1 MKKVC
6 AKKIVSG
13 VLSVAMLLSASV
25 SAMAATAT
33 SVVKYN
39 ADQTEYTITT
49 DVVGVASGEMVTYM
63 VHDASNFYSI
73 TPANIEY
80 VDQKTAATSSAQFTY
95 KGAGNWNE
103 LATAGMKIYVGAES
117 LSAPLTTDPTVTE
130 AKTTV
135 FVNGVM
141 DNTAV
146 VTNDAIDG
154 GYKYEVVN
162 ASVAPYVVAVYLNS
176 DKVDFYRTG
185 DSIGLFTDRELTTDD
200 NIKLTTRAVVYS
212 AKDYYESSEYANAF
226 LTLKDTINANW
237 EVVYNNGDS
246 STFPQVARVINNNQ
260 DSDEPSN
267 YKYVNTKTF
276 GEIYG
281 KETVNWTATMKNLT
295 GVSEVFLLDWNDES
309 KKIETQRQTA
319 YGYDG
324 TGDLRQATS
333 YNNPEPGT
341 YTFDMTDFIPQ
352 GINLSTS
359 GNAVEV
365 SVSIPVGGNYKLLT
379 HASAFAPERKVVA
392 ELYNDADERVATFKS
407 GGTKDVFGYALSDG
421 EINVPAG
428 SYTIKLKGEAGLVR
442 LDYMAFL
449 PATEATN
456 AAVAG
461 GDATV
466 ESYIDNSVAMDDIN
480 MAIEIGNVRVTNNA
494 LVVFARATGS
504 FSAAGIMVNGV
515 QYPALA
521 VSGVDGYGHGG
532 FAIEL
537 CDETN
542 DVSDLT
548 NAAVEAYVIDPFDE
562 VLKTGSVTPTPVQ

>member
-39 ADQTEYTITT
+39 AGQTEYTITT

-95 KGAGNWNE
+95 KGAGNWNT
-103 LATAGMKIYVGAES
+103 LADAGMKIYVGAES
-117 LSAPLTTDPTVTE
+117 LSAPLPTDPTVTE

-146 VTNDAIDG
+146 VTNAAIDG

-176 DKVDFYRTG
+176 DKVDFYRTD
-185 DSIGLFTDRELTTDD
+185 DSIGLFTNRELTTDD

-212 AKDYYESSEYANAF
+212 AKDYYESGAYAVAYPE
-226 LTLKDTINANW
+226 LMDTINDKW

-246 STFPQVARVINNNQ
+246 STFTQVARVINNNQ
-260 DSDEPSN
+260 NSSEPSN
-267 YKYVNTKTF
+267 YKYLNTKTF

-281 KETVNWTATMKNLT
+281 TDTVNWTATMKNLT
-295 GVSEVFLLDWNDES
+295 GVSEVFLLEWNDES
-309 KKIETQRQTA
+309 KKVETQRQTA

-324 TGDLRQATS
+324 TGDLRQDAS
-333 YNNPEPGT
+333 YTNLNPET

-352 GINLSTS
+352 GINLSTL
-359 GNAVEV
+359 GDAVEV

-379 HASAFAPERKVVA
+379 HASAYNASRKVDA
-392 ELYNDADERVATFKS
+392 ELFDEEGTSVAKFTS

-428 SYTIKLKGEAGLVR
+428 YYTIKLKGAGDGPTR

-461 GDATV
+461 DDATI
-466 ESYIDNSVAMDDIN
+466 ESYIDNSVAMDDTN
-480 MAIEIGNVRVTNNA
+480 MAIEIGNVRLTDNA

-504 FSAAGIMVNGV
+504 FSEAGIMVNEV

-537 CDETN
+537 YDESG
-542 DVSDLT
+542 VADLAD
-548 NAAVEAYVIDPFDE
+548 AAVEAYVADSWGSGT
-562 VLKTGSVTPTPVQ
+562 KTDIVTPTPVQ